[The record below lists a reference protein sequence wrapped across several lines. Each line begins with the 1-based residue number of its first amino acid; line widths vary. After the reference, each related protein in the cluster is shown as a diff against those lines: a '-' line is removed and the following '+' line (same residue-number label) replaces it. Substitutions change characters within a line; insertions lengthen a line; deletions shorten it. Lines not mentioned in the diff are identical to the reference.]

1 MLKPIVPVSLDLG
14 AVGASLPPVAR
25 VSPLNFSAFQREL
38 ALHPD
43 RSSVEFVLDGI
54 RFGFRAGFVP
64 GLAPLVSLRR
74 NVKSA
79 SEHPMVIYDYLGT
92 VIASY
97 WAAGPFPSPPCP
109 RLQWSPFRLSQRKS
123 YPASGA

>member
-43 RSSVEFVLDGI
+43 RTSAEFVLDGI
-54 RFGFRAGFVP
+54 RFGFRTGFVP
-64 GLAPLVSLRR
+64 GLVPLV
-74 NVKSA
+74 
-79 SEHPMVIYDYLGT
+79 
-92 VIASY
+92 
-97 WAAGPFPSPPCP
+97 
-109 RLQWSPFRLSQRKS
+109 
-123 YPASGA
+123 YPHGGR